1 MLSDLT
7 FEVLAV
13 QIGLNG
19 EDGSAWGGRGIS
31 RGGKKGFQ
39 FCFGQVR
46 LWKKDYDHSV
56 IGSQWPDWVR
66 TRS

>member
-19 EDGSAWGGRGIS
+19 EDGSARGREGD
-31 RGGKKGFQ
+31 FQ
-39 FCFGQVR
+39 GREERV
-46 LWKKDYDHSV
+46 SV
-56 IGSQWPDWVR
+56 LF
-66 TRS
+66 RSSETVEEGL